1 VTPTEILEH
10 EHEIILLALD
20 GAEREAQQIQN
31 TGTVRAE
38 RVNQMLDF
46 FRNFADRCHHA
57 KEEDLLFVKMQERG
71 VPTQGGP
78 IGAMLQEH
86 DQGRRM
92 VTKAAEALPS
102 AKEGDSQAVTA
113 VKRNLLAFAR
123 MLRAHIDKE
132 NSILYPIADRVFT
145 AEDQQELM
153 EAFDRVEA
161 EEMGEGTHERY
172 HQLAHEWAG

>member
-1 VTPTEILEH
+1 
-10 EHEIILLALD
+10 
-20 GAEREAQQIQN
+20 
-31 TGTVRAE
+31 
-38 RVNQMLDF
+38 
-46 FRNFADRCHHA
+46 
-57 KEEDLLFVKMQERG
+57 
-71 VPTQGGP
+71 
-78 IGAMLQEH
+78 
-86 DQGRRM
+86 
-92 VTKAAEALPS
+92 
-102 AKEGDSQAVTA
+102 
-113 VKRNLLAFAR
+113 